1 MFSFNNIKNSNNPL
15 KFLIAKILIRIKLC
29 TLFTIKQEH
38 YVLKFHPTGLA
49 RDKWVDVNYT
59 HAAEDNFFLDYVKK
73 NNTVIDVGAN
83 IGTVTLLLANI
94 VGKNGNV
101 YSIEPHPTTHRY
113 LVENIK
119 LNKFENVTT
128 FNIALGEKSMQV
140 NFSNFKSD
148 DQNKILNLGS
158 KLSIKMSKLD
168 DLPIKESMI
177 DLLKIDTIGY
187 EKFVLLG
194 ANSLLK
200 KCKVVQ
206 FPIGGAYHKFSDY
219 YGYDFKEVLDI
230 LRKNNFR
237 LYSYDQKKTLSE
249 ILDYVIPPEG
259 DLLAIADINDFLT
272 RTGYSQKA

>member
-15 KFLIAKILIRIKLC
+15 KFLIAKILIRTKLC

-49 RDKWVDVNYT
+49 RDKWMDVNYI

-140 NFSNFKSD
+140 NFSNFNIGFIESHQSD
-148 DQNKILNLGS
+148 
-158 KLSIKMSKLD
+158 
-168 DLPIKESMI
+168 
-177 DLLKIDTIGY
+177 
-187 EKFVLLG
+187 V
-194 ANSLLK
+194 
-200 KCKVVQ
+200 
-206 FPIGGAYHKFSDY
+206 KFS
-219 YGYDFKEVLDI
+219 
-230 LRKNNFR
+230 
-237 LYSYDQKKTLSE
+237 Q
-249 ILDYVIPPEG
+249 
-259 DLLAIADINDFLT
+259 
-272 RTGYSQKA
+272 

>member
-1 MFSFNNIKNSNNPL
+1 MSNFKNIRNKNNPL

-49 RDKWVDVNYT
+49 RDKWVDVNYI

-101 YSIEPHPTTHRY
+101 YSVEPHPTTYKY
-113 LVENIK
+113 LFENIK
-119 LNKFENVTT
+119 LNNFKNIAT
-128 FNIALGEKSMQV
+128 FNLALGEKSTQV
-140 NFSNFKSD
+140 SFSNFKSD
-148 DQNKILNLGS
+148 DQNKILNLES

-168 DLPIKESMI
+168 DLPIKENII

-230 LRKNNFR
+230 LRKNNFG

-249 ILDYVIPPEG
+249 ILDYVIPTEG

>member
-1 MFSFNNIKNSNNPL
+1 M
-15 KFLIAKILIRIKLC
+15 
-29 TLFTIKQEH
+29 
-38 YVLKFHPTGLA
+38 
-49 RDKWVDVNYT
+49 
-59 HAAEDNFFLDYVKK
+59 
-73 NNTVIDVGAN
+73 
-83 IGTVTLLLANI
+83 
-94 VGKNGNV
+94 
-101 YSIEPHPTTHRY
+101 YSVEPHPTTHRY

-148 DQNKILNLGS
+148 DQNKILNLES
-158 KLSIKMSKLD
+158 KLSIKMNKLD
-168 DLPIKESMI
+168 DLPIKENTI

-219 YGYDFKEVLDI
+219 YGYDFKEVLDL
-230 LRKNNFR
+230 LRKNNFG

-249 ILDYVIPPEG
+249 ILDYTIPPEG
-259 DLLAIADINDFLT
+259 DLLAIADINDFLI

>member
-219 YGYDFKEVLDI
+219 YGYDFKEVLDL
-230 LRKNNFR
+230 LRKNNFG
-237 LYSYDQKKTLSE
+237 LYSYDQKKTLSK

-272 RTGYSQKA
+272 STGYSQKA

>member
-15 KFLIAKILIRIKLC
+15 KFLIAKILIRTKLC

-230 LRKNNFR
+230 LRKNNFG

-249 ILDYVIPPEG
+249 ILDYVIPTEG

>member
-1 MFSFNNIKNSNNPL
+1 MSNFKNIRNKNNPL
-15 KFLIAKILIRIKLC
+15 KFLIAKILIRTKLC
-29 TLFTIKQEH
+29 TLFTITQDH
-38 YVLKFHPTGLA
+38 YVLKFHPTSLA
-49 RDKWVDVNYT
+49 RDKWVDANYR

-230 LRKNNFR
+230 LRKNNFG

-249 ILDYVIPPEG
+249 ILDYVIPTEG

>member
-1 MFSFNNIKNSNNPL
+1 MSSFKNIRNKNNPL
-15 KFLIAKILIRIKLC
+15 KFLIAKILIRTKLC
-29 TLFTIKQEH
+29 MLFTITQDH
-38 YVLKFHPTGLA
+38 YVLKFHPTSLA
-49 RDKWVDVNYT
+49 RDKWVDADYR

-73 NNTVIDVGAN
+73 DNTVIDVGAN

-94 VGKNGNV
+94 VGTNGNV
-101 YSIEPHPTTHRY
+101 YSVEPHPTTYKY
-113 LVENIK
+113 LLENIK
-119 LNKFENVTT
+119 LNNFENITT
-128 FNIALGEKSMQV
+128 FNIALGEKSTQV
-140 NFSNFKSD
+140 SFSNFKSD
-148 DQNKILNLGS
+148 DQNKILNLES

-168 DLPIKESMI
+168 DLPIKENII

-219 YGYDFKEVLDI
+219 YGYDFKEVLDL
-230 LRKNNFR
+230 LRKNNFG

>member
-1 MFSFNNIKNSNNPL
+1 MSRLNNIRNHNKPL
-15 KFLIAKILIRIKLC
+15 KFIIAKILIRTKLC
-29 TLFTIKQEH
+29 KLFTITQDH
-38 YVLKFHPTGLA
+38 YVLKFHPTSLA
-49 RDKWVDVNYT
+49 REKWVDANYK

-200 KCKVVQ
+200 KCQVVQ
-206 FPIGGAYHKFSDY
+206 FPIGGAYHKFSEY
-219 YGYDFKEVLDI
+219 YGYDFKEILDL

-249 ILDYVIPPEG
+249 IVDYDIPPKG
-259 DLLAIADINDFLT
+259 DLLAIANINDFLT